1 MLFSRRAALTAAAA
15 FLSYYSFAQ
24 QAMQNAPVTFDT
36 RLQSSLQTYFKKY
49 PQEKLFAHLNQD
61 AYSSGETLWYKI
73 YAMAYGKPS
82 ALSGVVYVQL
92 TDTAGN
98 LISQNK
104 LPLVDGKAHGNI
116 DIDPK
121 LKTGWYKLSAFTSWM
136 MNFDHESY
144 FNQKIYIRDSSAPG
158 AVTDA
163 KEVIESNYHIIFFP
177 EGGDL
182 IDGSIAR
189 VAFKAFSEDGLP
201 AKIEGVVKDKGNKV
215 IANLVT
221 VHDGMGEFSMEPAA
235 GVSYSANVKFPDGS
249 SQVVQLPATKTE
261 GASIRS
267 SQVQD
272 AVKLS
277 IALAATKKQNENC
290 LLVAVQNSG
299 VVNTYPLQLSNGFNE
314 FNLPKTSFSTGVL
327 RLTLFNDEGLP
338 VSERLVFINKHDLKF
353 SALAAD
359 TLSFSP
365 NGHNSFSIAIKDK
378 ANQPVKGNFS
388 IAVTDGNAF
397 SDAISQNI
405 YSALLLSPELKG
417 EVYNPGYYFKNES
430 DSLAQQLDLVMLTN
444 GWRHFSWQRILNNEN
459 DVITHAVEHSTYI
472 AGKVLDYS
480 TLQSDDRL
488 KVKLMIFNHD
498 STKFV
503 GYAMPDTS
511 GSFILKDFNH
521 QGIADLYIQTVDKK
535 GHNRGRK
542 VKLYSMPGDSLAR
555 LKADAFTEQGLPELT
570 GYFIAHSEA
579 EAKNREFGSTVT
591 LKTVNV
597 RAKKI
602 TPTEKRIT
610 EHVSPEHRVDHEF
623 TLDLVNNPTVNIGII
638 NYIKGKFPGLLVV
651 GDSNRP
657 QFLYH
662 GGNSLEGAPGTLS
675 PSAAQQQS
683 DMSQDNH
690 FLPYFYLNDAPVEY
704 MAVKDFSLDD
714 IALITF
720 IPPPVWFAPYNGG
733 NAGALMIYTKRQS
746 DELKEVTGISATYDH
761 FIFNGYSITREFAPP
776 DYGKIKQSGL
786 LDDRITIYWNHDI
799 ETDANGVV
807 KFKFYNT
814 DIAKKFRI
822 VIQGMD
828 SNGGLLYIQ
837 KEFQQK

>member
-1 MLFSRRAALTAAAA
+1 MAFFRKAVLTAAAPL
-15 FLSYYSFAQ
+15 LSCCGLAQ
-24 QAMQNAPVTFDT
+24 QTMQNNPAKFEAGT
-36 RLQSSLQTYFKKY
+36 QSSLQSYFKNY
-49 PQEKLFAHLNQD
+49 PQEKLFAHLSQD

-82 ALSGVVYVQL
+82 ALSGIVYVQL

-98 LISQNK
+98 IIVQNK
-104 LPLVDGKAHGNI
+104 LPLIEGKAHGNI

-144 FNQKIYIRDSSAPG
+144 FNQKIYIHNSSAQG
-158 AVTDA
+158 SVTGE
-163 KEVIESNYHIIFFP
+163 KEVIEKNYHIAFFP

-182 IDGSIAR
+182 VNGSIAR
-189 VAFKAFSEDGLP
+189 VAFKAFSDDGLP
-201 AKIEGVVKDKGNKV
+201 AKVEGIVKDK
-215 IANLVT
+215 ANTIISKLVT
-221 VHDGMGEFSMEPAA
+221 VHDGMGEFSIEP
-235 GVSYSANVKFPDGS
+235 GSDITYSATVKFPDGS
-249 SQVVQLPATKTE
+249 SQVVQLPNTKAE
-261 GASIRS
+261 GISIQAN
-267 SQVQD
+267 QVQD
-272 AVKLS
+272 AVKLT
-277 IALAATKKQNENC
+277 ITFAATKKRSENC
-290 LLVAVQNSG
+290 LLAAVQNNG

-314 FNLPKTSFSTGVL
+314 FNLPKAPFSTGIL
-327 RLTLFNDEGLP
+327 RLTLFSDEGMP
-338 VSERLVFINKHDLKF
+338 VTERLVFINKHDLK
-353 SALAAD
+353 SSDLAAD

-365 NGHNSFSIAIKDK
+365 NGFNSFSVAIKDQ
-378 ANQPVKGNFS
+378 ANQLVKGSFS
-388 IAVTDGNAF
+388 VSITDGNAF
-397 SDAISQNI
+397 GNVISQNI

-417 EVYNPGYYFKNES
+417 EVYNPGYYFKNSS

-459 DVITHAVEHSTYI
+459 YVITHAVEHSPYI
-472 AGKVLDYS
+472 AGRVLGYTD
-480 TLQSDDRL
+480 LQSNDQL
-488 KVKLMIFNHD
+488 NVKLMIFNHD

-503 GYAMPDTS
+503 GYAVPDAS

-521 QGIADLYIQTVDKK
+521 QGIADVYIQTVDKK
-535 GHNRGRK
+535 GRNKGRK
-542 VKLYSMPGDSLAR
+542 VKLYSVPGDSLAL
-555 LKADAFTEQGLPELT
+555 LKADAFAEQALPRLP
-570 GYFIAHSEA
+570 GYFILRAEA
-579 EAKNREFGSTVT
+579 EAKNREFESTVM

-597 RAKKI
+597 KAKKV
-602 TPTEKRIT
+602 TPTEKRIA
-610 EHVSPEHRVDHEF
+610 EHVSPEHQVDHEF

-662 GGNSLEGAPGTLS
+662 GGNSLEGAPGQLS
-675 PSAAQQQS
+675 ASAAQQQS

-746 DELKEVTGISATYDH
+746 DQIKEVTGISSTYDH
-761 FIFNGYSITREFAPP
+761 FIFNGYSITREFAQPN
-776 DYGKIKQSGL
+776 YRKIKQSGL
-786 LDDRITIYWNHDI
+786 LDDRITLYWNHDI
-799 ETDANGVV
+799 ETDAKGILR
-807 KFKFYNT
+807 FKFNNT
-814 DIAKKFRI
+814 DVAKKFRV

-828 SNGGLLYIQ
+828 SSGGLVYVQ
-837 KEFQQK
+837 REFQ